1 MLYIIMLD
9 QYFTT
14 STTCWMAVHALYY
27 YAGPVLHYIYYMLD
41 GSACS
46 ILLCWTSTSL
56 HLLHAG
62 WQCMLYIIMLDQ
74 YFTTS
79 TTCWMAVHALYY
91 YAGPVLHSTATLIF
105 QQQHCEVHSWTS
117 STLATRSLCVSP
129 QNGRN
134 TCLHYAQK
142 LLTPVEIFV
151 ALQNPI
157 QKWHGCHNLV
167 TTLLLFVVVWND
179 IQQSCQ
185 EKVKESCTAANEDMK
200 KFGRSRDYM
209 MKRLTDTDIK
219 KLIERT

>member
-1 MLYIIMLD
+1 
-9 QYFTT
+9 
-14 STTCWMAVHALYY
+14 
-27 YAGPVLHYIYYMLD
+27 
-41 GSACS
+41 
-46 ILLCWTSTSL
+46 
-56 HLLHAG
+56 
-62 WQCMLYIIMLDQ
+62 
-74 YFTTS
+74 
-79 TTCWMAVHALYY
+79 MAVHALYY
-91 YAGPVLHSTATLIF
+91 YAGPVLHSTATLF

-157 QKWHGCHNLV
+157 QKWHSCHNLV

-219 KLIERT
+219 KLIERTWSVLAPVTKLRLVISVSTSDEVKATKSDWSVLAPVTKLRLLRVTDQC